1 SYFDLDSDVFYTK
14 LQKALN
20 PISKIDDSTNNEAR
34 QFPNELYGFAWITGT
49 LIFLMFVS
57 STGSKL
63 LSQWLHGSDDTSYTY
78 DFELLI
84 KAISLFYGYNF
95 LVPVLLYVVT
105 TYYYK
110 FPHVIQLVQTI
121 SIFGYTNVLWI
132 PITLVNLI
140 IVVLISN
147 NTHGYVLNILEWL
160 IVAANGLITGL
171 SNIVKLSPIIK
182 KNCDDL
188 ASDKLYYGII
198 GVMAIVHLG
207 FTVVVKFSFFGV

>member
-1 SYFDLDSDVFYTK
+1 
-14 LQKALN
+14 
-20 PISKIDDSTNNEAR
+20 
-34 QFPNELYGFAWITGT
+34 
-49 LIFLMFVS
+49 MFVS

-110 FPHVIQLVQTI
+110 FPHGIHLVRTI

-147 NTHGYVLNILEWL
+147 ILEWL
-160 IVAANGLITGL
+160 IVAASGLITGL

-198 GVMAIVHLG
+198 GALAIVHLG
-207 FTVVVKFSFFGV
+207 FTVVVKISFFSF